1 MHNACRAV
9 FMKKRVYQEP
19 LIGWRQT
26 YKAIKGMY
34 VGDMHMK
41 LYLKTLTVLQYGL
54 RNAAKPLS
62 LKNGARC
69 VYSIFNL
76 APHSIGDIMRSQ
88 IRERLWP
95 I

>member
-1 MHNACRAV
+1 M
-9 FMKKRVYQEP
+9 
-19 LIGWRQT
+19 IGWRQT

-34 VGDMHMK
+34 VGDMHM
-41 LYLKTLTVLQYGL
+41 KTLTVLQYGL

-69 VYSIFNL
+69 VYSILNL
-76 APHSIGDIMRSQ
+76 APNTIADIMKSQ
-88 IRERLWP
+88 IRERLWS